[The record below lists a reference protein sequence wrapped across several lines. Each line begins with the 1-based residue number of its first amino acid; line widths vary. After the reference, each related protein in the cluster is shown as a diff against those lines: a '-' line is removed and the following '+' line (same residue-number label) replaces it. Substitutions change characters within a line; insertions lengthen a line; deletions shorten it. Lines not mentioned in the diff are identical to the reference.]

1 MEAFGGAAHFFA
13 ASLSQRLMR
22 TAIVDRAAWM
32 DRISIDPRIHDG
44 EPCIKGTRIPV
55 SVVVG
60 SIADGDDVE
69 AIRKAYPALA
79 AEDVRACLTY
89 AAESVRDAHSLPLG
103 G

>member
-1 MEAFGGAAHFFA
+1 MGAAGVAAHFFA
-13 ASLSQRLMR
+13 ASLSRPLLR
-22 TAIVDRAAWM
+22 AAIVDRSAWM
-32 DRISIDPRIHDG
+32 DRISIDPRIHGG

-79 AEDVRACLTY
+79 AEDVRACLKY
-89 AAESVRDAHSLPLG
+89 AAESVRDAHWLPLG